1 MPLDVDLIGQACA
14 TIQGSGDTLCVT
26 FPGQVEI
33 CISADPDKLDP
44 ADQVK
49 KLFDQVN
56 TALAPLNPIFT
67 VIDAVVS
74 IKDCIEA
81 LIDAL
86 GPPPSPKPIIE
97 CLKKLLFLV
106 EKLIKMLPQLSIPL
120 LVAQF
125 LDALIIFVKSFRAQ
139 VLAIINRVASQIEAG
154 LRAAQLG
161 NLVLQAS
168 VDCTLE
174 NLGIEL
180 QNMGKQAEPINLLIG
195 SINAFLDIVGLPCIP
210 SLEIPTE
217 LAEEALA
224 PLDLLIKILEALR
237 DAIPILSPPA
247 GSGFS
252 KPCE

>member
-1 MPLDVDLIGQACA
+1 MPLDVDLIGEACA
-14 TIQGSGDTLCVT
+14 KITSSGDTLCVT
-26 FPGQVEI
+26 FPGGTEV
-33 CISADPDKLDP
+33 CIAADPDKLDP
-44 ADQVK
+44 SDQVK

-56 TALAPLNPIFT
+56 SALAPLNPIFT

-74 IKDCIEA
+74 VKDCIEA

-86 GPPPSPKPIIE
+86 GPPPSPKPIID

-106 EKLIKMLPQLSIPL
+106 EKLLKMIPQLSIPL

-125 LDALIIFVKSFRAQ
+125 LDALIIFVKSFKA
-139 VLAIINRVASQIEAG
+139 QIEHIIDKVARQIETG
-154 LRAAQLG
+154 LRAAELG
-161 NLVLQAS
+161 NLTLQAS

-180 QNMGKQAEPINLLIG
+180 QNMAKQAEPINLLIG
-195 SINAFLDIVGLPCIP
+195 SINAFLDIIGLPCIP
-210 SLEIPTE
+210 SLEVPTE
-217 LAEEALA
+217 LVKEALA
-224 PLDLLIKILEALR
+224 PLDLLVKILEALR